1 MSKISSIA
9 VEKDMALCNKKDLQ
23 QKSVGV
29 FFGHTARLLE
39 TYMINLLRPFG
50 IGLEQ
55 LWVLHILHSMDK
67 EVRVS
72 DLAQALLKDITTT
85 SRLLSTLERKGF
97 VSKYKEPRDKRV
109 AYLHIT
115 QAGLQKLEEI
125 SFLKDKMDIIFD
137 TALSEQDQ
145 VLLRSLLEKI
155 EKVALQ

>member
-1 MSKISSIA
+1 
-9 VEKDMALCNKKDLQ
+9 
-23 QKSVGV
+23 
-29 FFGHTARLLE
+29 
-39 TYMINLLRPFG
+39 
-50 IGLEQ
+50 
-55 LWVLHILHSMDK
+55 MDK

-85 SRLLSTLERKGF
+85 SRLLSTLEQKGF
-97 VSKYKEPRDKRV
+97 VSKYKDPKDKRV

-125 SFLKDKMDIIFD
+125 SFLKDKMDMIFD

>member
-1 MSKISSIA
+1 
-9 VEKDMALCNKKDLQ
+9 MALCSKKDLQ
-23 QKSVGV
+23 QKSVGA

-39 TYMINLLRPFG
+39 TYMINLLRPF

-85 SRLLSTLERKGF
+85 SRLLSTLERKSF
-97 VSKYKEPRDKRV
+97 ISKYKDPRDKRV

-125 SFLKDKMDIIFD
+125 SFLKDKMDMIFD

>member
-1 MSKISSIA
+1 MT
-9 VEKDMALCNKKDLQ
+9 LCNKKDLQ
-23 QKSVGV
+23 QKSVGA

-39 TYMINLLRPFG
+39 TYMISLLRPFG

-67 EVRVS
+67 KVCVS

-85 SRLLSTLERKGF
+85 SRLLSTLERKSF
-97 VSKYKEPRDKRV
+97 ISKHKDPRDKRV

-125 SFLKDKMDIIFD
+125 SFLKDKMDMIFD

>member
-1 MSKISSIA
+1 
-9 VEKDMALCNKKDLQ
+9 MALCSKKDLQ
-23 QKSVGV
+23 QKSVGA

-39 TYMINLLRPFG
+39 TYMINLLRPFD

-85 SRLLSTLERKGF
+85 SRLLSTLERKSFIG
-97 VSKYKEPRDKRV
+97 KHKDPRDKRV

-125 SFLKDKMDIIFD
+125 SFLKDKIDMIFD